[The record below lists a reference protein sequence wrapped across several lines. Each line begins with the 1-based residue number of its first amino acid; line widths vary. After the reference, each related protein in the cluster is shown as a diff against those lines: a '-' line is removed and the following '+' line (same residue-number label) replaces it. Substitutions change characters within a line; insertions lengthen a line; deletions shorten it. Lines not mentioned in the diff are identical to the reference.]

1 MSAYTGKPTT
11 VNRPVGMIYE
21 KISRLDTFADRLDEM
36 PDDVSAKVGDVSFEK
51 EAIIINTPQIGQLR
65 LEIVERIENQRVVLE
80 AVGSPVPA
88 KIIIDLKA
96 IDGSSTEITPS
107 MDVEVPMMIRPF
119 VGPKLQQAADQ
130 FGNLIANLAK
140 A

>member
-11 VNRPVGMIYE
+11 VNHPVGMIYE
-21 KISRLDTFADRLDEM
+21 KISRLDTFADRLAEM

-130 FGNLIANLAK
+130 FGNLIENLAK

>member
-1 MSAYTGKPTT
+1 MSAYPGKPTA
-11 VNRPVGMIYE
+11 VNHPVEVIYE
-21 KISRLDTFADRLDEM
+21 KISRLDTFADRLAEM
-36 PDDVSAKVGDVSFEK
+36 PDDVRAKVGDVSFEK

-96 IDGSSTEITPS
+96 VDESSTEITPS
-107 MDVEVPMMIRPF
+107 MDVEVPMMLRPF
-119 VGPKLQQAADQ
+119 VAPKLQQAADQ